1 MSTPGPPGGFN
12 PFDKLFG
19 DLGRMF
25 AQQGPVNWDV
35 ARQIA
40 LFLATEGEAE
50 ANVDPLERMRLEEL
64 VRVADLHISER
75 TGLAT
80 SVTGGVLS
88 VAPVTRSDWAMRSL
102 DAHKP
107 LFERLAVSLNA
118 AGDGA
123 VAGDDEPDPAD
134 DIATE
139 KLLGELGRMVGPVLL
154 GLQAGSM
161 LGHLSRRALG
171 QYDLPIPR
179 PPSDELLVVPANL
192 DVFAAEWSLAADDLR
207 LWVCLHEVT
216 HHAVL
221 ARPHV
226 RARLEGLIADYV
238 SSFEADPSALE
249 GMMGGFDPTD
259 PERMQAAFADPELLL
274 GALQTP
280 AQKELLATIE
290 TLTVV
295 LEGFVDH
302 IMDTVGRALIGSYGM
317 LSEAVRRRRVE
328 ASDGDRF
335 VERLLGLQL
344 GQAQY
349 DRGAA
354 FVRGVVERAGD
365 EALGRLWASP
375 RELPTAA
382 EVDAPG
388 LWLARIELP
397 EE

>member
-1 MSTPGPPGGFN
+1 VSTPGPPGGFN
-12 PFDKLFG
+12 PFEKLFA

-50 ANVDPLERMRLEEL
+50 ANVDPLERMKLEEL
-64 VRVADLHISER
+64 VRVADLHVAER

-80 SVTGGVLS
+80 AVTGGVLT
-88 VAPVTRSDWAMRSL
+88 VAPVTRGDWAMRSL

-107 LFERLAVSLNA
+107 LFEQLAISMSTDDDADVESD
-118 AGDGA
+118 GDETP
-123 VAGDDEPDPAD
+123 DDRTD
-134 DIATE
+134 
-139 KLLGELGRMVGPVLL
+139 KLLGDLGRMVGPVLL

-179 PPSDELLVVPANL
+179 PLSDELLVVPANL
-192 DVFAAEWSLAADDLR
+192 DAFADEWSLAPDDLR

-221 ARPHV
+221 GRPHI
-226 RARLEGLIADYV
+226 RARLEALIAEYV
-238 SSFEADPSALE
+238 SSFEVDPSALE
-249 GMMGGFDPTD
+249 GMMGGFDPTN
-259 PERMQAAFADPELLL
+259 PESMPEAFADTEVLL

-280 AQKELLATIE
+280 AQHDLLTSIE

-302 IMDTVGRALIGSYGM
+302 VMDAVGGALIGSYGM

-328 ASDGDRF
+328 ASEGDRF

-344 GQAQY
+344 GQTQY
-349 DRGAA
+349 DRGAT
-354 FVRGVVERAGD
+354 FVRGVIERAGD
-365 EALGRLWASP
+365 QGLARLWHSA
-375 RELPTAA
+375 RELPTPA

-397 EE
+397 D

>member
-12 PFDKLFG
+12 PFEKLFA

-64 VRVADLHISER
+64 VRVADLHVAER

-80 SVTGGVLS
+80 AVTGGVLT
-88 VAPVTRSDWAMRSL
+88 VAPVTRGDWAMRSL

-107 LFERLAVSLNA
+107 LFERLAVSLGA
-118 AGDGA
+118 ADDHADHEGDDDPDIEAGD
-123 VAGDDEPDPAD
+123 
-134 DIATE
+134 ATE
-139 KLLGELGRMVGPVLL
+139 KLLGDLGRMVGPVLL
-154 GLQAGSM
+154 GLQTGSM

-179 PPSDELLVVPANL
+179 PLSDELLVVPANL
-192 DVFAAEWSLAADDLR
+192 DAFAEEWSLAPDDLR

-221 ARPHV
+221 GRPHI
-226 RARLEGLIADYV
+226 RARLEALIAEYV
-238 SSFEADPSALE
+238 SSFEVDPSALE
-249 GMMGGFDPTD
+249 GMMGGFDPTN
-259 PERMQAAFADPELLL
+259 PEGMQAAFADTEVLL

-280 AQKELLATIE
+280 AQHDLLTTIE

-302 IMDTVGRALIGSYGM
+302 VMDAVGGALIGSYGM

-328 ASDGDRF
+328 ASEGDRF

-344 GQAQY
+344 GQTQY

-354 FVRGVVERAGD
+354 FIRGVTDRAGD
-365 EALGRLWASP
+365 EGLARLWNSA
-375 RELPTAA
+375 RELPTPA

-397 EE
+397 D